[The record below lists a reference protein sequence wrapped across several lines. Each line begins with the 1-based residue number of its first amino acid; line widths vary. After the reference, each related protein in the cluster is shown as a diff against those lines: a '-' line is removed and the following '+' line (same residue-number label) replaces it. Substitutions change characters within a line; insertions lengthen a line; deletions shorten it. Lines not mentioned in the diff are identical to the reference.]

1 MQSISGSRDVVIVG
15 SGHNGLVAAA
25 YLAAAG
31 KSVVVLERSSAAGG
45 AAVSKRVFPEY
56 DAWLSRYSYLVSLL
70 PDQIVRDLRL
80 NFRTLR
86 RRVSSYTPWR
96 DDLGRQRGL
105 LLFPDD
111 LQRSRDSMCEL
122 PGGAEEW
129 RGYQT
134 FCRLQAE
141 LAALVA
147 PSFLQPLQS
156 RRQFVEQL
164 QTSEQRMAWDSF
176 VERPLGEVIER
187 CFQSDVVRGLV
198 MTDGK
203 IGVLAGPHDADL
215 LQNRCF
221 LYHVCGNGTG
231 EWRVPEGGMRSLTG
245 ALLER
250 CREAGVEVLTESP
263 AVRVEPGVRW
273 HRVTFLQGGCECA
286 VEAGHV
292 LMNAGPRTAARLL
305 GQSHQA
311 LSADEGSVIKINM
324 LLRRLP
330 RLLDRGVSA
339 QDAFA
344 GTFHIDEGYQQMLQS
359 WRSATSG
366 EVPNP
371 VPGEIYCHT
380 LTDRSILSPQLQA
393 EGYHTLT
400 LFGLD
405 MPWRLFEQ
413 DHDERRQLVLDRYL
427 EGLNRLC
434 AEPFED
440 CIARTAAGELC
451 LEVHTPQDLQAE
463 LDLDG
468 GNIFHN
474 QPSWFFAETEER
486 AGQRGVETLWPRI
499 YLAGSAAQR
508 GGAISGIPGYHA
520 ARCVLEG

>member
-31 KSVVVLERSSAAGG
+31 KSVLVLERSPVAGG
-45 AAVSKRVFPEY
+45 AAVSQRVFPDH

-70 PDQIVRDLRL
+70 PDQIVRELGL

-96 DDLGRQRGL
+96 DGAGRQRGL

-111 LQRSRDSMCEL
+111 LQRSRESMSEL
-122 PGGAEEW
+122 PGGAAEW
-129 RGYQT
+129 QSYLEFG
-134 FCRLQAE
+134 RLQSE
-141 LAALVA
+141 LATVVA
-147 PSFLQPLQS
+147 PSFLQPLQT
-156 RRQFVEQL
+156 RQQFLRQL
-164 QTSEQRMAWDSF
+164 QTADQRRAWDSF

-187 CFQSDVVRGLV
+187 CFRTDVVRGLV

-203 IGVLAGPHDADL
+203 IGVLASPHDENL

-245 ALLER
+245 ALLSR
-250 CREAGVEVLTESP
+250 CRAAGAEVLTESP
-263 AVRVEPGVRW
+263 AVQIEPGPRW
-273 HRVTFLQGGCECA
+273 HRVTFQQDGRECGVDA
-286 VEAGHV
+286 EYV
-292 LMNAGPRTAARLL
+292 LLNAGPRTAARLL
-305 GQSHQA
+305 GQNYQSQP
-311 LSADEGSVIKINM
+311 ADEGSVIKINM

-330 RLLDRGVSA
+330 RLLDQGVLA
-339 QDAFA
+339 RDAFA
-344 GTFHIDEGYQQMLQS
+344 GTFHVDEGYEQMLQS
-359 WRSATSG
+359 WKAAVSG
-366 EVPNP
+366 EIPNP
-371 VPGEIYCHT
+371 APGEIYCHT
-380 LTDRSILSPQLQA
+380 LTDASILSPQLQA

-405 MPWRLFEQ
+405 MPWRLFEH
-413 DHDERRQLVLDRYL
+413 DHDARREAVLQRYQA
-427 EGLNRLC
+427 GMNPMC

-440 CIARTAAGELC
+440 CLARSAGGELC
-451 LEVHTPQDLQAE
+451 LEMHTPQDLQSE
-463 LDLDG
+463 LDLDS

-474 QPSWFFAETEER
+474 QPSWFFAETGELS
-486 AGQRGVETLWPRI
+486 GQRGVETPWSRI
-499 YLAGSAAQR
+499 YLAGSAALR

-520 ARCVLEG
+520 ARCVLET